1 MKKRDSSVLHAASA
15 ALFLTFGQSAIASVQ
30 EIQALVARGQFPEAI
45 RVADVDLTSNP
56 TDPQTR
62 FLKAVALTELNKVEE
77 AIGVFRKL
85 TEDYPELPEPYNN
98 LAVLYAQQKSFDK
111 AKAALEMAIR
121 THPSYATA
129 HENLGDVYARMA
141 SQAYDKAL
149 QLDSSNTVA
158 QSKLALIRELMTASG
173 GHTPPVV
180 MAQAAPAPAKPI
192 AQPVA
197 PVAVAKPA
205 QTPLPSPVVTPAPA
219 PAPAPVAAPAP
230 APTPVAAAPTPP
242 APVAVATPTPA
253 PTPAPVAAPAPAPT
267 PVVAAPTPAP
277 VAVAAPAA
285 PVKAPAKVD
294 ATDPVREALSG
305 WARDWAR
312 KDVKAYLSHYAKD
325 FRVPGGRSRSQW
337 ENERQA
343 RVGDKPGEISVVLE
357 NIDVTIKGQT
367 AKATFRQ
374 HYDSSGFSGST
385 NKTLVFVQQDGRWR
399 IQQELIGLQ

>member
-45 RVADVDLTSNP
+45 RVADLDLTSNP

-230 APTPVAAAPTPP
+230 APTPV
-242 APVAVATPTPA
+242 
-253 PTPAPVAAPAPAPT
+253 
-267 PVVAAPTPAP
+267 VAAPTPAP

>member
-15 ALFLTFGQSAIASVQ
+15 ALFLAFGQNAMASVQ

-45 RVADVDLTSNP
+45 RVADVDLSSNP

-62 FLKAVALTELNKVEE
+62 FLKAVALTELNKVED

-149 QLDSSNTVA
+149 QLDSNNTVA

-173 GHTPPVV
+173 RRTPPVAI
-180 MAQAAPAPAKPI
+180 AQAAPAPAKPI
-192 AQPVA
+192 AEPVA

-205 QTPLPSPVVTPAPA
+205 QAPLPPPVAAPTPAPVATPAPTPAPA
-219 PAPAPVAAPAP
+219 ATPA
-230 APTPVAAAPTPP
+230 PVAAAPTPP
-242 APVAVATPTPA
+242 APVAVATP
-253 PTPAPVAAPAPAPT
+253 
-267 PVVAAPTPAP
+267 
-277 VAVAAPAA
+277 AA
-285 PVKAPAKVD
+285 PVDTPPAKAPVKVD
-294 ATDPVREALSG
+294 TTDPVREELSA

-357 NIDVTIKGQT
+357 NIEVTVSGGT
-367 AKATFRQ
+367 AKALFRQ

-399 IQQELIGLQ
+399 IQQELIGHK

>member
-15 ALFLTFGQSAIASVQ
+15 ALFLAFGQSAVASVQ

-173 GHTPPVV
+173 GRTPPVV
-180 MAQAAPAPAKPI
+180 MAQADPAPAK
-192 AQPVA
+192 PVA

-205 QTPLPSPVVTPAPA
+205 QTPLPPPVVVIPAPA
-219 PAPAPVAAPAP
+219 PTPAPVAAAPTPAAPVAVATPTP
-230 APTPVAAAPTPP
+230 APTPAPVASPAPTPAPVAAAPTPP
-242 APVAVATPTPA
+242 APVAVATPTA
-253 PTPAPVAAPAPAPT
+253 PI
-267 PVVAAPTPAP
+267 
-277 VAVAAPAA
+277 
-285 PVKAPAKVD
+285 KAPAKVD
-294 ATDPVREALSG
+294 ATNPVREALSG

-343 RVGDKPGEISVVLE
+343 RVGDKPGEISIVLE

>member
-15 ALFLTFGQSAIASVQ
+15 ALFLAFGQNAVASVQ

-45 RVADVDLTSNP
+45 RVADVDLSSNP

-77 AIGVFRKL
+77 AISVFRKL

-158 QSKLALIRELMTASG
+158 QSKLALIRELMTSSG
-173 GHTPPVV
+173 RRAPPVAL
-180 MAQAAPAPAKPI
+180 AQAAPAPAKPV
-192 AQPVA
+192 AEPVA
-197 PVAVAKPA
+197 PAAIAKPA
-205 QTPLPSPVVTPAPA
+205 QAPLPP
-219 PAPAPVAAPAP
+219 PVAAPAP
-230 APTPVAAAPTPP
+230 TPAPVTTPAPPPAPAAATPTPP
-242 APVAVATPTPA
+242 APVAVA
-253 PTPAPVAAPAPAPT
+253 APVAPPDK
-267 PVVAAPTPAP
+267 
-277 VAVAAPAA
+277 A
-285 PVKAPAKVD
+285 PVKAD
-294 ATDPVREALSG
+294 TTDPVRDALSS

-325 FRVPGGRSRSQW
+325 FQVPGGRSRSQW

-357 NIDVTIKGQT
+357 NIKVTINGGT

-385 NKTLVFVQQDGRWR
+385 NKTLVFVQQDGQWR